1 MNKLNN
7 IYSMSNAE
15 IIMTFGKRLK
25 DYRISMRLTQQ
36 ELADRC
42 GVSLVTLRKFE
53 NGQATNITMN
63 NFIAI
68 LREVHELESI
78 KDVLPEIP
86 ISPYDLAKVEKKKP
100 QRVYHGK

>member
-1 MNKLNN
+1 MNKLSD

-53 NGQATNITMN
+53 NGQATNITMS
-63 NFIAI
+63 NFLAM
-68 LREVHELESI
+68 LREVRELDAV
-78 KDVLPEIP
+78 KDILPEIP
-86 ISPYDLAKVEKKKP
+86 ISPYDLAKIEKKKP
-100 QRVYHGK
+100 KRVYHGK